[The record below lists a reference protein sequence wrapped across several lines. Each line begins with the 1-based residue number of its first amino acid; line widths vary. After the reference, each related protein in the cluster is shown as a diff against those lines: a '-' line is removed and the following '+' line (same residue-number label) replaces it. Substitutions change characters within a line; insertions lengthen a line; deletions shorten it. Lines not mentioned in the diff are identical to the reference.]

1 MERAARVRT
10 GQSVFPGQLVNLA
23 LRHRALHAGG
33 DERRQADQ
41 RLLNDFQAAF
51 LRIVCSHIAYEP
63 AVHFERNDHERLDA
77 LDGQRLVLVGA
88 LAVLQV
94 VHRVD
99 DDRFPAGEPLDP
111 VIDQRQRQIGQ
122 VLDLGR
128 HALRAPLVGVPHAMA
143 HDVEDVGAIGL
154 QELAHHAQHRVERRI
169 EIVVLQN
176 PDAFDVQTVRAC
188 EELERFL
195 LAVVIG
201 YVERDLEARL
211 LAVPVDQLVAQQVV
225 MLRDGARVLP
235 FEERAA
241 ARAVVRAERAGGR
254 AVLQRGVA
262 QVRSVGDVLAVSL
275 FAGLVDEQQLIG
287 VGVAD
292 VHELGQS
299 VEERIYCELHERPSL
314 SPMCQYA
321 L

>member
-1 MERAARVRT
+1 MSNA
-10 GQSVFPGQLVNLA
+10 
-23 LRHRALHAGG
+23 
-33 DERRQADQ
+33 
-41 RLLNDFQAAF
+41 
-51 LRIVCSHIAYEP
+51 
-63 AVHFERNDHERLDA
+63 
-77 LDGQRLVLVGA
+77 
-88 LAVLQV
+88 
-94 VHRVD
+94 
-99 DDRFPAGEPLDP
+99 
-111 VIDQRQRQIGQ
+111 
-122 VLDLGR
+122 
-128 HALRAPLVGVPHAMA
+128 
-143 HDVEDVGAIGL
+143 
-154 QELAHHAQHRVERRI
+154 
-169 EIVVLQN
+169 
-176 PDAFDVQTVRAC
+176 
-188 EELERFL
+188 
-195 LAVVIG
+195 
-201 YVERDLEARL
+201 ARL